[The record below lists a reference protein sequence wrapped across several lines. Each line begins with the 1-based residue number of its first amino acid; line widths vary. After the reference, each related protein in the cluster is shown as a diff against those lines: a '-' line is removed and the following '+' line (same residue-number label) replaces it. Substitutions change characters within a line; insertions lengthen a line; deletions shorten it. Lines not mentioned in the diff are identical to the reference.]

1 MPLDLLLLSLVVDR
15 DLLQIASDT
24 ITIKIPKTKGG
35 STTIESYNTADV
47 MSAYGVTPKEFIE
60 VKALMGDTS
69 DNVPGVPSIGEK
81 TASKIIQ
88 QYKTVENAIE
98 NASEV
103 KPKRASENLVTYKE
117 QALLSKTLVTIKTDV
132 PYEVAI
138 DELKVHD
145 MYNENAYGL
154 FKQYEFESML
164 KRFDTTAVA
173 QQNSGDFKLVTTV
186 PEAEDVFNKP

>member
-1 MPLDLLLLSLVVDR
+1 
-15 DLLQIASDT
+15 
-24 ITIKIPKTKGG
+24 
-35 STTIESYNTADV
+35 
-47 MSAYGVTPKEFIE
+47 
-60 VKALMGDTS
+60 MGDTS

-154 FKQYEFESML
+154 L
-164 KRFDTTAVA
+164 
-173 QQNSGDFKLVTTV
+173 NSTNLRLC
-186 PEAEDVFNKP
+186 

>member
-1 MPLDLLLLSLVVDR
+1 
-15 DLLQIASDT
+15 
-24 ITIKIPKTKGG
+24 
-35 STTIESYNTADV
+35 

-103 KPKRASENLVTYKE
+103 KPKRASENLVTYNQE
-117 QALLSKTLVTIKTDV
+117 
-132 PYEVAI
+132 Y
-138 DELKVHD
+138 
-145 MYNENAYGL
+145 
-154 FKQYEFESML
+154 
-164 KRFDTTAVA
+164 AV
-173 QQNSGDFKLVTTV
+173 
-186 PEAEDVFNKP
+186 